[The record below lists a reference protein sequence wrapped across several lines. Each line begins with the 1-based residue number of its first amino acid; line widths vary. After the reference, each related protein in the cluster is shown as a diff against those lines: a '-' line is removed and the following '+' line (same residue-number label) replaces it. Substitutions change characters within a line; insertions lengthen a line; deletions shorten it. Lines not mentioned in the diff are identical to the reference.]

1 MFMWL
6 GSDRP
11 SFGHL
16 PMCYLQKG
24 LENSASL
31 RGTFLARLTQW
42 EINSLIYLL
51 YIYIYQKGFWY
62 CACVCSVMSNPMQPR
77 GLKPVR
83 LLCPWNSPG
92 KNTRVGCLVLLQ
104 GSSQPRDWT
113 RVSCFGRQ
121 VLYHQCHLGSFW
133 YWALKKKKKDKYPLL
148 LPNSEGNDLSICHPT
163 FSHSEQHSLY

>member
-24 LENSASL
+24 MENSASL

-42 EINSLIYLL
+42 EINSLIYLS

-62 CACVCSVMSNPMQPR
+62 CSCVCSVMSNPMQPH
-77 GLKPVR
+77 GLKPVS

-113 RVSCFGRQ
+113 CVSCFGRQ

-133 YWALKKKKKDKYPLL
+133 YWALKKKKKRQI
-148 LPNSEGNDLSICHPT
+148 STTIT
-163 FSHSEQHSLY
+163 